1 MVGKLSFRLLVAVVL
16 LISTLGSGVH
26 ASTPES
32 CLKAAAQHHKVD
44 YMLLLAIAQVESGLN
59 PGAVGRN
66 TNGTSDR
73 GLMQINDWWLP
84 KLARFG
90 ISRQSLMEPCVSAFV
105 GAWIL
110 SHEISRHG
118 STWKAVGSYNSP
130 TTKQQLIYARR
141 VKEKLSEL
149 VSGR

>member
-1 MVGKLSFRLLVAVVL
+1 MVGKLSFRLLVSVAL
-16 LISTLGSGVH
+16 LISALGSGVH

-44 YMLLLAIAQVESGLN
+44 YMLLRAIAQVESGLN
-59 PGAVGRN
+59 PTAVGRN

-84 KLARFG
+84 KLANFG
-90 ISRQSLMEPCVSAFV
+90 ISKQSLMDPCVSAFV

-118 STWKAVGSYNSP
+118 STWKAVGAYNSP
-130 TTKQQLIYARR
+130 TPKHQLIYVARVQKR
-141 VKEKLSEL
+141 LAEL
-149 VSGR
+149 LLDR